1 MFSDVWGF
9 DDQAVSV
16 LQNMKPQDLESLVT
30 KYSILLDSDSELLP
44 QNTKDGVGSACTQT
58 SSLYFS
64 LTVEGRKVM
73 IVQTG
78 NQD

>member
-44 QNTKDGVGSACTQT
+44 QNTKDGVGSASTQT
-58 SSLYFS
+58 RSFYFS
-64 LTVEGRKVM
+64 LTVEDRKVM